1 MSSRSTGVVA
11 VAFVRAPAL
20 MKATAAFAGTLPV
33 DDSVLN
39 N

>member
-1 MSSRSTGVVA
+1 MSSRSTGVVV
-11 VAFVRAPAL
+11 VALVRVPAL
-20 MKATAAFAGTLPV
+20 IKAIAAFAGTLPV